1 MLIFS
6 LSKQARQGNKKRARQ
21 VNKKLSGLYEA
32 VIKNIDA
39 CKELSTVARTSLGP
53 NGTNKLV
60 YKLFLNEL
68 VVQYPAAKL
77 LVLAAKEQQK
87 KFGDGA
93 NLVVSIAGQ
102 HLDGAKELI
111 TMGLNP
117 SEIING
123 YMKASNKACIKV
135 CPKNPVNFNVDNVRV
150 AKFLGASPGAS
161 KTFRGMVL
169 KVDTVVG
176 SIKKIEN
183 AKVLVIAG
191 GVDTIATET
200 NLIHKVDEMIKEA
213 LVHKV
218 ICLLMLGSSV
228 DLSFL
233 GLRMTPVKLMKTGAR
248 VTVTNEQGGVAT
260 VLQVPGSSMI
270 SDMKNQSKGAAR
282 AGCSQ
287 YAADASL
294 VRLACCLVIRFMC
307 FSWLRKRGGGDRE
320 SQSMFDRLMAEHH
333 ASGESLWQHELPTEK
348 IISTFYE
355 SIWTNS
361 LQPKRE
367 MEMMAVKSHGDK
379 LFGLSPDGTLSSF
392 DIRSSEVC
400 WSIPT
405 DIALDLD
412 FSYKSFVDSSRVF
425 MHTKETKPVT
435 EVKKERIY
443 VEQLSALRLSECS
456 AHCPAVIRCAVAS
469 ISRELQVDCVQ
480 APVHKITIR
489 VGINAIEKQETRLKM

>member
-1 MLIFS
+1 MSKSRTKRRQQNQITKYGGG
-6 LSKQARQGNKKRARQ
+6 LSSNVYTKSNLNLATKPSSPIPKRCTEQGQQNQITKRRQQNLLVENTKQARQGNKKRARQ

-53 NGTNKLV
+53 NGMNKLV

-68 VVQYPAAKL
+68 VVQHPAAKL
-77 LVLAAKEQQK
+77 LVLAGKAQQEEI
-87 KFGDGA
+87 GDGA
-93 NLVVSIAGQ
+93 NLVVSMAGQ
-102 HLDGAKELI
+102 HLEGAEELI
-111 TMGLNP
+111 RMGLHP
-117 SEIING
+117 SEIIIG
-123 YMKASNKACIKV
+123 YTKANQVILRMKAPVSSKLYDMEDILCPLIGDACIKV

-282 AGCSQ
+282 AG
-287 YAADASL
+287 
-294 VRLACCLVIRFMC
+294 
-307 FSWLRKRGGGDRE
+307 
-320 SQSMFDRLMAEHH
+320 
-333 ASGESLWQHELPTEK
+333 
-348 IISTFYE
+348 
-355 SIWTNS
+355 
-361 LQPKRE
+361 
-367 MEMMAVKSHGDK
+367 
-379 LFGLSPDGTLSSF
+379 
-392 DIRSSEVC
+392 
-400 WSIPT
+400 
-405 DIALDLD
+405 
-412 FSYKSFVDSSRVF
+412 
-425 MHTKETKPVT
+425 
-435 EVKKERIY
+435 
-443 VEQLSALRLSECS
+443 
-456 AHCPAVIRCAVAS
+456 
-469 ISRELQVDCVQ
+469 
-480 APVHKITIR
+480 
-489 VGINAIEKQETRLKM
+489 